1 MDTNGAVTGQRAPT
15 IAEVGM
21 GRLIG
26 RICRR
31 CVGTEPQVSPTASP
45 SLNDTSSATSR
56 KIKLN
61 QVVSQVDETEIEPL
75 SEADLL
81 IMFARYEA
89 LFGKG
94 QRPPNNREP
103 TSEQLAALR
112 SLIASS
118 EVPYAD
124 FAIFSSYGTRIQ
136 KKLRFQGLT
145 LSRSGELV
153 QTEMYGPSSLSSWKV
168 SYGVYLNAMIML
180 DAADLGL
187 LLQYQARIERM
198 HERYCERTWALL
210 YQADVRARLEELPR
224 VRLELKLAH
233 KAAVS
238 AGGTA
243 PYDDARPW
251 NEALR
256 VLADR
261 DKFWTEEFMEPA
273 ILIAADKTT
282 VRMAI
287 DNDSVIDRAT
297 PSSAAEG
304 QRQNQLI
311 GDESMVKARPRNIN
325 RTGRYHEIAE
335 GKYVLNRTGYKL
347 CGAFQEG
354 KCAETVHGTW
364 CGKTPDL
371 AHQCARC
378 VGAHGMWKCPHTDM
392 PRVGWTEK
400 KGKGKDKGDKGK
412 GKGKRPRS
420 IPY

>member
-251 NEALR
+251 KEALR

-354 KCAETVHGTW
+354 KCTETVHGTW

-378 VGAHGMWKCPHTDM
+378 AGAHGMCPHTDM

-420 IPY
+420 ILY